1 MELHNLLS
9 ALVYEQGG
17 YNDATVCIFSEN
29 PLSRGGVDT
38 GCTIEAPFT
47 FTASAAIG
55 DFFIIFISGIIKG
68 LVSMIFSWH
77 EGI

>member
-29 PLSRGGVDT
+29 ELSRGGVDN

-47 FTASAAIG
+47 CSASAAIG
-55 DFFIIFISGIIKG
+55 NFFIIFISGIIKG
-68 LVSMIFSWH
+68 LVSMLFFWH